1 MTRGRRRSL
10 RMDEGAEMWDEAD
23 RREVSVPTHQS
34 GRRLQTDDAARRSDP
49 TDEERGGLR

>member
-34 GRRLQTDDAARRSDP
+34 GRRLQTDDAAGRSDP